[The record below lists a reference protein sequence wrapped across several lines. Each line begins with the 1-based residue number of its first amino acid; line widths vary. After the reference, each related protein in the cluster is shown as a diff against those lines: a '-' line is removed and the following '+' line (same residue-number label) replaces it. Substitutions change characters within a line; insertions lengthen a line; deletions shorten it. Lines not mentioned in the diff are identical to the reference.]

1 MAEPGLDFLVLH
13 EIIKKAKHNL
23 DRNAWDYIVGGSES
37 ETTLRRN
44 RLAIDQV
51 AFRPRVLRDV
61 SKVDPSWPLL
71 GHKLRIPVLLAPIG
85 AVETFDPGGGAAAAR
100 AAAKFGICNML
111 SSVCAPGLEDT
122 AASATDGKMIFQLY
136 VRGGDDFVD
145 DHAERA
151 IKAGYK
157 AFCITVDTQLYSRR
171 ERDLAK
177 RYLPARRR
185 VAQGMDFQAAFDW
198 EKVRRFKQRHRIPL
212 ILKGIATAEDARTA
226 LELGVEGIYVSNH
239 GGRQLDHGRGAL
251 DVLPEVVEVAK
262 GRAAIIV
269 DGGFLRG
276 TDVVKAIAL
285 GADCVG
291 VGRLYAFALAAG
303 GEPALVHTLEM
314 LEAEVK
320 LCLGLLGVRSFAELD
335 RSYLHLGAPM
345 VAMPHVA
352 SCFPLL
358 PWEDESY

>member
-1 MAEPGLDFLVLH
+1 MAEPGADFLVLH
-13 EIIKKAKHNL
+13 EIIRKAKQNL

-61 SKVDPSWPLL
+61 SKVDASWPLL
-71 GHKLRIPVLLAPIG
+71 GHKLRMPVLLAPIG
-85 AVETFDPGGGAAAAR
+85 AVETFDPAGGAAAGR
-100 AAAKFGICNML
+100 VAAQFGIANML
-111 SSVCAPGLEDT
+111 SSVCAPGLEAT
-122 AASATDGKMIFQLY
+122 AEASKGGAPIFQLY

-145 DHAERA
+145 EHVERA
-151 IKAGYK
+151 VNAGYK

-185 VAQGMDFQAAFDW
+185 VAQGMEFQAAFDW
-198 EKVRRFKQRHRIPL
+198 EKVRRFKQKHKIPL
-212 ILKGIATAEDARTA
+212 ILKGIATAEDAKIA
-226 LELGVEGIYVSNH
+226 LELGVDGIYASNH

-251 DVLPEVVEVAK
+251 DFLPEIVAAAK

-276 TDVVKAIAL
+276 ADVVKAIAL

-303 GEPALVHTLEM
+303 GEPALHRTLEL
-314 LEAEVK
+314 LEAEIK
-320 LCLGLLGVRSFAELD
+320 LCMGLIGVRNFGELD
-335 RSYLHLGAPM
+335 RSYLHMGAPM

-358 PWEDESY
+358 PWEEERY

>member
-1 MAEPGLDFLVLH
+1 MAEPGADFLVLH
-13 EIIKKAKHNL
+13 EIIKKAKQNL

-44 RLAIDQV
+44 RLAIDQI

-61 SKVDPSWPLL
+61 SKIDASGSLL
-71 GHKLRIPVLLAPIG
+71 GHKLRMPVLLAPIG
-85 AVETFDPGGGAAAAR
+85 AVETFDPAGAAAAGR
-100 AAAKFGICNML
+100 VAAKFGIPNML
-111 SSVCAPGLEDT
+111 SSVCAPGLEET
-122 AASATDGKMIFQLY
+122 AEASKGGIPIFQLY

-145 DHAERA
+145 DHVERA
-151 IKAGYK
+151 VKAGYK

-185 VAQGMDFQAAFDW
+185 DAKGMEFQAAFDW
-198 EKVRRFKQRHRIPL
+198 EKVRRFKQKHKIPL
-212 ILKGIATAEDARTA
+212 ILKGIATAEDAKIA
-226 LELGVEGIYVSNH
+226 LELGVEGIYASNH

-251 DVLPEVVEVAK
+251 DFLPEIVEVAK

-303 GEPALVHTLEM
+303 GEPALQRTLEL
-314 LEAEVK
+314 LEAEIK
-320 LCLGLLGVRSFAELD
+320 LCMGLLGVRNFGELD
-335 RSYLHLGAPM
+335 RSYLHMGAPM
-345 VAMPHVA
+345 VTMPHVA

-358 PWEDESY
+358 PWEEERY